1 MNRLVFR
8 LSLAVSALA
17 AAAAVLWGPG
27 PLVVAGGVLLA
38 FLLPGLALVDLIV
51 RRRAVTG
58 VEQAVLGPAL
68 SLGLVVLGGLALH
81 AGGVALGRTSW
92 AFLLAGATLVALIGA
107 AARDRFGAAG
117 RVAAT
122 AVPAAAVPAA
132 AGRPG
137 ATAGRPRAV
146 AVLEGPADRTA
157 TRPIGPGRFALRALP
172 LVLAA
177 AVLGGAAWLSLDSVR
192 QSAPATVTAL
202 SVGTPGAA
210 VANNLRPVP
219 VTVTG
224 MVGASGPYRIAVTAS
239 SGADTEVRTLV
250 ADATGGWHGTLLVP
264 AQDRISINLYR
275 AGDAAPFRTARLSP
289 AG

>member
-1 MNRLVFR
+1 MNRVVFR
-8 LSLAVSALA
+8 LSLAVLALA
-17 AAAAVLWGPG
+17 AAACVLWGPG

-38 FLLPGLALVDLIV
+38 FLLPGLALADLIV

-92 AFLLAGATLVALIGA
+92 AFLLAGVTLVALIGA
-107 AARDRFGAAG
+107 AARDRFGAAAQ
-117 RVAAT
+117 VVTA
-122 AVPAAAVPAA
+122 AVPAAAVRAA

-137 ATAGRPRAV
+137 AV
-146 AVLEGPADRTA
+146 AVLDRPAP
-157 TRPIGPGRFALRALP
+157 RPIGPGRFAVRALP
-172 LVLAA
+172 LLLAA

-192 QSAPATVTAL
+192 QSTTAPVTAL
-202 SVGTPGAA
+202 SVGTPGARM
-210 VANNLRPVP
+210 ANNLRPVP

-224 MVGASGPYRIAVTAS
+224 MVDASGPYRIAVTAS
-239 SGADTEVRTLV
+239 NGADTEVRTLV
-250 ADATGGWHGTLLVP
+250 ADAAGGWAGTLLVP
-264 AQDRISINLYR
+264 AGDRVAINLYR
-275 AGDAAPFRTARLSP
+275 AGDAAPFRKTLLGP

>member
-8 LSLAVSALA
+8 LRLALLALA

-81 AGGVALGRTSW
+81 AAGVALGRTSW

-107 AARDRFGAAG
+107 AARDRFGAAQK
-117 RVAAT
+117 VAAV
-122 AVPAAAVPAA
+122 AGSAAA
-132 AGRPG
+132 RPG
-137 ATAGRPRAV
+137 AV
-146 AVLEGPADRTA
+146 AVLTREGPADGTPV
-157 TRPIGPGRFALRALP
+157 RPIGPGRFALRALP
-172 LVLAA
+172 LLVAA

-192 QSAPATVTAL
+192 QSTPGPVTAL
-202 SVGTPGAA
+202 SVGRPGAPM
-210 VANNLRPVP
+210 ANNLRPVP

-224 MVGASGPYRIAVTAS
+224 MVGASAPYRVAVTAS
-239 SGADTEVRTLV
+239 NGADAEVRTLV
-250 ADATGGWHGTLLVP
+250 ADATGGWAGTLLVP
-264 AQDRISINLYR
+264 ANDRVSINLYR
-275 AGDAAPFRTARLSP
+275 AGDAAPFRTTLLSP